1 MHVARNED
9 GDAVNTRSTKTSVSL
24 RRNNDFH
31 IFQIRKIHFWG
42 CLWGAQNSDSRR
54 GSAATCKQQMQNA
67 ENGETWTMSEAK
79 TRKSCFAE
87 ARRLFLMAAEEN
99 GNSRNANM

>member
-1 MHVARNED
+1 M
-9 GDAVNTRSTKTSVSL
+9 
-24 RRNNDFH
+24 
-31 IFQIRKIHFWG
+31 IFIFFRCEKIHFWG

-54 GSAATCKQQMQNA
+54 GFALKIVPKMQNA
-67 ENGETWTMSEAK
+67 ENGEKWRKLNAK

-99 GNSRNANM
+99 GNSRDAKMLKKL